1 MLAGAIGISITKGT
15 DFASII
21 VMSTGEKTHIR
32 KLSSDRE
39 IVNGNFEIKDVTFS
53 TNGNRIAAKG
63 WMNINTDSS
72 YFTFAILDKN
82 GCSILNH
89 HIYDSFSEL
98 EMDKV
103 KVVSAIL
110 VPVTNLVSDIFGSDC
125 EVFYN
130 GAVKHPE

>member
-1 MLAGAIGISITKGT
+1 MLAGPVGIAITKGT
-15 DFASII
+15 VFASII
-21 VMSTGEKTHIR
+21 IMSYGEKTHIR
-32 KLSSDRE
+32 KLSSDWE
-39 IVNGNFEIKDVTFS
+39 IVNVNFEIKDVAFS

-89 HIYDSFSEL
+89 NICGSFSEP
-98 EMDKV
+98 EMEKV

-110 VPVTNLVSDIFGSDC
+110 VHVTNLVSDIFGSDC
-125 EVFYN
+125 EVFYD